1 MWKISGDFRLDIAR
15 EFLLRDFIKSV
26 KRTRILYLQ
35 TKLPSD
41 IGSGFFEPVT
51 LILCWCDFLGALYS
65 GKGDWKDSTERA
77 EIFIKEVMDRF
88 NPKYAQS
95 SKALVRNYRH
105 GIVHGYTPGGNFNI
119 LVNKPEE
126 HLQQLHRPHVLKVDI
141 NSLVDDLEKSVE
153 WFANTLLETNDP
165 NVHGGLAALN
175 KARQIML
182 KYENEET

>member
-1 MWKISGDFRLDIAR
+1 M
-15 EFLLRDFIKSV
+15 KSV

-35 TKLPSD
+35 TKLPPEV
-41 IGSGFFEPVT
+41 GCGFFEPVT

-77 EIFIKEVMDRF
+77 EIFIKEVMYKF
-88 NPKYAQS
+88 NSKYVQS
-95 SKALVRNYRH
+95 SKALVRSYRH

-119 LVNKPEE
+119 LLNKPEE
-126 HLQQLHRPHVLKVDI
+126 HLMQLHRPHVLKVDI
-141 NSLVDDLEKSVE
+141 NSLVDDFEKSVE
-153 WFANTLLETNDP
+153 WFANNLFETSDP
-165 NVHGGLAALN
+165 NIHGGLAALN